1 MHLDIGL
8 FFRFSLVFSFFFL
21 DWHSDQLIMG
31 HLNPVGPSGVGG
43 LLIVT
48 AIQGERFD
56 VLCFFFDLQ
65 PAFYCAFFIFCV
77 FLVFFPHLCFCTNT
91 FKGMRM
97 VEDGILCWLRGEGA
111 EGFLPVSIFLSI

>member
-1 MHLDIGL
+1 MKRALNTLITKKGGGHSLIISEKKRTTYTGGGMFQIRLRCTWTSVSFFVFHL
-8 FFRFSLVFSFFFL
+8 FSLFFL

-56 VLCFFFDLQ
+56 VLCFFF
-65 PAFYCAFFIFCV
+65 
-77 FLVFFPHLCFCTNT
+77 
-91 FKGMRM
+91 
-97 VEDGILCWLRGEGA
+97 
-111 EGFLPVSIFLSI
+111 